1 MEFSERTHNAIL
13 LSYRPDAHRARLRAR
28 RFADVYFR
36 ALRDWMIR
44 GMDGE
49 AKERVPNS
57 ARCESPPCVNRDEI
71 RCRHHVC
78 FAADNGLAASMTAC

>member
-1 MEFSERTHNAIL
+1 
-13 LSYRPDAHRARLRAR
+13 
-28 RFADVYFR
+28 
-36 ALRDWMIR
+36 MIR